1 MAVRHEQKAVEEGTS
16 ASEAAALEQ
25 ERRMLYCLGQVPSLG
40 AVSIQELGEFFGG
53 FSNLFNIEET
63 ALRESG
69 ILREGQIQ
77 ALCDAKKN
85 LTKHL
90 EDYERLAERGIWFVT
105 PLDKEYPERLRHIHG
120 ISDGALCAREAS
132 GSAPSGQQLS
142 LGPAAVQNME
152 SSLRKTF
159 AELLAKEQVQ
169 IHSGLALRN

>member
-1 MAVRHEQKAVEEGTS
+1 MNRKLWKRAHRHRKLQHWSRSAECCIVWVRFH
-16 ASEAAALEQ
+16 
-25 ERRMLYCLGQVPSLG
+25 RLGRCPFM
-40 AVSIQELGEFFGG
+40 ELGEFFCG

-120 ISDGALCAREAS
+120 YPMGLYVRGKLPDPHLPTAAVVGAPRLFRIWNPACGNLCGAS
-132 GSAPSGQQLS
+132 GKGTGTDYQRTGA
-142 LGPAAVQNME
+142 
-152 SSLRKTF
+152 
-159 AELLAKEQVQ
+159 
-169 IHSGLALRN
+169 RN

>member
-90 EDYERLAERGIWFVT
+90 EDYERLAERGIWFVA
-105 PLDKEYPERLRHIHG
+105 PLDKEYPDRLRPIHG
-120 ISDGALCAREAS
+120 Y
-132 GSAPSGQQLS
+132 P
-142 LGPAAVQNME
+142 M
-152 SSLRKTF
+152 
-159 AELLAKEQVQ
+159 
-169 IHSGLALRN
+169 

>member
-1 MAVRHEQKAVEEGTS
+1 
-16 ASEAAALEQ
+16 
-25 ERRMLYCLGQVPSLG
+25 MLYCLGQVPSLG

-120 ISDGALCAREAS
+120 YPMGLMCA
-132 GSAPSGQQLS
+132 GSFRIRTFRQLLS
-142 LGPAAVQNME
+142 LGPVAVQNMGA
-152 SSLRKTF
+152 SLRKPLRSF
-159 AELLAKEQVQ
+159 WQRSRCRLSADWRSELTEQPTAG
-169 IHSGLALRN
+169 H

>member
-90 EDYERLAERGIWFVT
+90 EDYERLAERGILVR
-105 PLDKEYPERLRHIHG
+105 D
-120 ISDGALCAREAS
+120 
-132 GSAPSGQQLS
+132 SAG
-142 LGPAAVQNME
+142 
-152 SSLRKTF
+152 
-159 AELLAKEQVQ
+159 
-169 IHSGLALRN
+169 